1 VLNYFPRF
9 LKRHDS
15 VKAIQT
21 ENPSV
26 NIVCLSSIIFVL
38 STLLENCIASFSGKL
53 IHLSIDY
60 TIETLQAMRISE
72 FAGLENDGLE
82 FGRLGKEALKCKL
95 LNYMDI
101 GCNTYIKVWLKSRT
115 TVSRATM

>member
-1 VLNYFPRF
+1 
-9 LKRHDS
+9 
-15 VKAIQT
+15 
-21 ENPSV
+21 
-26 NIVCLSSIIFVL
+26 
-38 STLLENCIASFSGKL
+38 
-53 IHLSIDY
+53 
-60 TIETLQAMRISE
+60 MRISE